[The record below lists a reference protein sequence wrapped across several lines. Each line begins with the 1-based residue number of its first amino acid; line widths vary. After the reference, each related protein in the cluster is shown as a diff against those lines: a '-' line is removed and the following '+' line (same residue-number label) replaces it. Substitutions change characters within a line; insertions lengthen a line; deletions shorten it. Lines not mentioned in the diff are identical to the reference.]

1 VAASNRNGRPD
12 FLRNEWTE
20 IIGIGK
26 MAEVAA
32 EYFSGAFSV
41 YVEGRL
47 KTEERESKEGDR
59 SRVKRS
65 SDLS

>member
-1 VAASNRNGRPD
+1 VSRRKKRNGHRKVQIP
-12 FLRNEWTE
+12 FF
-20 IIGIGK
+20 GK

-32 EYFSGAFSV
+32 EYLSGAFSV

-47 KTEERESKEGDR
+47 NTEERESKERDR
-59 SRVKRS
+59 GRAKRS